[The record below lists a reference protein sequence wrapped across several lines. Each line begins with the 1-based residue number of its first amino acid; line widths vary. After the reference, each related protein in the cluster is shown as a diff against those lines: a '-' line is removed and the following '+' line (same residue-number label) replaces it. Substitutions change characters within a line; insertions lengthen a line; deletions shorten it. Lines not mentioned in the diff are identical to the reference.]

1 MVKNPQVN
9 AILEC
14 AHQVLG
20 QMLHAA
26 EIDMAK
32 SVTPNDIDVFLDN
45 AHGQFALLITQYL
58 KPHQVQ
64 PFLEKTCSLTLR
76 SWLTGTKLENTSN
89 Q

>member
-1 MVKNPQVN
+1 MNPQ
-9 AILEC
+9 AIGILEC
-14 AHQVLG
+14 IHQVLG
-20 QMLHAA
+20 QMLCTA
-26 EIDMAK
+26 EIDRAN
-32 SVTPNDIDVFLDN
+32 SVTPDDVDVFLDN
-45 AHGQFALLITQYL
+45 PDGQFALPITRYL